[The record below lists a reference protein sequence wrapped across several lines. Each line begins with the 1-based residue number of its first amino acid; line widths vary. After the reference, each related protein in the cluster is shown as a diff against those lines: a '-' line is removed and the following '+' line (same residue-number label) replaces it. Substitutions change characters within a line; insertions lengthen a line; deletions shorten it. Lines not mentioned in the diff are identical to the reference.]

1 MQAYGKAFPEEQH
14 LQSLDPEEMEFDGRK
29 PRPVLLKRVH

>member
-29 PRPVLLKRVH
+29 PRPVLSKGEH